1 MSSRLTT
8 LLAILAV
15 ALVAS
20 VPAIAH
26 KSGSSSSKAVG
37 TVVSYDD
44 GTLVISSG
52 GMPVSGRVT
61 GYTKVRWDRRRNHDH
76 GRHRG
81 HDDRG
86 AGMSRRGG
94 DDDRDDDRGGHG
106 DDDRGKH
113 HGTRGGM
120 PTSGG
125 LPTGGGMPTK
135 GGLPSARSGLVPGA
149 VVREAELKLTKRGPV
164 WEEIRLAAPTS

>member
-1 MSSRLTT
+1 V
-8 LLAILAV
+8 ILAA

-26 KSGSSSSKAVG
+26 KSGPSSSQAVG
-37 TVVSYDD
+37 TVVSYTD
-44 GTLVISSG
+44 GTLVITSG

-61 GYTKVRWDRRRNHDH
+61 GYTKVRWDRRKGHDH

-81 HDDRG
+81 HDERG
-86 AGMSRRGG
+86 ARSSRRGGG
-94 DDDRDDDRGGHG
+94 DDDRGGRG
-106 DDDRGKH
+106 DDDRGRH
-113 HGTRGGM
+113 HGTKGGM

-125 LPTGGGMPTK
+125 MPTGGGMPTS

-149 VVREAELKLTKRGPV
+149 VVRKAELKLTKRGPV
-164 WEEIRLAAPTS
+164 WKEIRLAVPSN

>member
-26 KSGSSSSKAVG
+26 KGGSSSSRTVG
-37 TVVSYDD
+37 TVASYAD
-44 GTLVISSG
+44 GMLVISSG

-61 GYTKVRWDRRRNHDH
+61 GWTKVRWDRRKRHDH

-86 AGMSRRGG
+86 AHASRRGG
-94 DDDRDDDRGGHG
+94 DDDDHDDDRGRG
-106 DDDRGKH
+106 DDDRGRH
-113 HGTRGGM
+113 HDTNGGL

-125 LPTGGGMPTK
+125 IPTGGG
-135 GGLPSARSGLVPGA
+135 LPPAHSGLAPGA
-149 VVREAELKLTKRGPV
+149 VVREAELKLTRRGPV
-164 WEEIRLAAPTS
+164 WEEIRLAVPSG